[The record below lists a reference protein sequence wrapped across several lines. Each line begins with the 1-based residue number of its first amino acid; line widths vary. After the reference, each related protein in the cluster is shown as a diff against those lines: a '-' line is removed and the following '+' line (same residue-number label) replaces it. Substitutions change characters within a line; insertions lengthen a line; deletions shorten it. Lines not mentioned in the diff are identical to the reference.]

1 MSRELKLGLLTFVTL
16 FLAIWGYTFIKG
28 RNLFNP
34 SYTYQ
39 ITVPDVTGLA
49 IGTDVLV
56 NGYKIGAV
64 SNIVLNPQDVKAMDV
79 FFTVNNKV
87 GVPNDA
93 EVIIKNDG
101 VMGGKFLNLT
111 FSKPCLA
118 GECAPSNTK
127 LKSRTIG
134 LLGSMLDQE
143 ELTSYVDN
151 TTKSARGLI
160 NDLGKDGN
168 NAKLDMIIRNLD
180 ASLLSMATTMNTLNK
195 MMLASQNNITGIT
208 SNFNKVSKNLADN
221 NAQITSM
228 LNNLESTTSQ
238 LNKADVGQSV
248 AKVNQLIEN
257 SNSSVK
263 SLETTLST
271 ATTTMATL
279 NNMLEGMK
287 NGEGSLSQL
296 MNDKKLYNNLESASK
311 NFSLLLQDLRLNP
324 KRYVNVSLIGRKD
337 KPYIL
342 PENDPG
348 LLKIQEEEKPKN

>member
-49 IGTDVLV
+49 VGTEVLV

-79 FFTVNNKV
+79 FFTVNNKI

-93 EVIIKNDG
+93 EVLIKNDG
-101 VMGGKFLNLT
+101 VMGGKFLNLS
-111 FSKPCLA
+111 FDKPCIS

-134 LLGSMLDQE
+134 LLGSMIDQG

-160 NDLGKDGN
+160 NDLGKEGN
-168 NAKLDMIIRNLD
+168 NAKLDLIIRNLD
-180 ASLLSMATTMNTLNK
+180 ASLLTMSTTMNTLNK

-248 AKVNQLIEN
+248 SKVNQLLEN
-257 SNSSVK
+257 SSSSVK
-263 SLETTLST
+263 SLETTLSS
-271 ATTTMATL
+271 ANTTMANL
-279 NNMLEGMK
+279 NTMLDGIK
-287 NGEGSLSQL
+287 NGDGSLGLL
-296 MNDKKLYNNLESASK
+296 MKDKKLYENMEATTKNL
-311 NFSLLLQDLRLNP
+311 SLLMQDLRLNP
-324 KRYVNVSLIGRKD
+324 KRYLNVSLIARKD
-337 KPYIL
+337 KPYAA

-348 LLKIQEEEKPKN
+348 LIKTQDQANPKN